1 MSYIFTNPNPNGRMV
16 GDCTVRAIAI
26 CEEVMWE
33 EVYLSLCMVGFAE
46 SDMPSSN
53 EVTERYLLSQGYK
66 KDVIKNTCPN
76 CYTVEQFCKDHPT
89 GSYILGTGTHM
100 VCVIDGDYYDA
111 WDSGKKIPI
120 YYFTKEV

>member
-26 CEEVMWE
+26 GENAMWE
-33 EVYLSLCMVGFAE
+33 EIYLSLCMIGFTE

-53 EVTERYLLSQGYK
+53 EVTERYLLGQGYHK
-66 KDVIKNTCPN
+66 EIIKNTCPN
-76 CYTVEQFCKDHPT
+76 CYTIEDFCIDHPN
-89 GSYILGTGTHM
+89 GIYILGTGTHM
-100 VCVIDGDYYDA
+100 VCVINGDYYDA
-111 WDSGKKIPI
+111 WDSGNKIPI